1 MVFFSIFTGDVEFE
15 MDYFILAHS
24 EKINKLGCIIFGHA
38 LLKEICE
45 IPISE

>member
-1 MVFFSIFTGDVEFE
+1 MVFCSIFTCDVEFE